1 MKLCLNFGFNSGDS
15 ESMFWCAT
23 MQQDQ
28 LRPVKKQ
35 LRLIIIIILL
45 QPSQRERVWIKSCM
59 HRWKIVPFNHLGTSF
74 KLKNSFFRFFNFR
87 TSLASSL
94 RRTTDCTTRIGSSNE
109 RSNYSKLSRVNW
121 WANRPLVQFRL
132 FRIGNSLSRITTKQK
147 QLEVCKIEFKQV
159 SKTS

>member
-59 HRWKIVPFNHLGTSF
+59 HRWKIVSFNHLGTSF

-132 FRIGNSLSRITTKQK
+132 FRICTAYHESRQNRSNWKF
-147 QLEVCKIEFKQV
+147 VNRV
-159 SKTS
+159 